1 MFERIFDYVSE
12 LITNVIMIIGG
23 FGDNYY
29 LDLRIQVNRVLVII
43 IAAMVLF
50 AITYITY
57 ELDGIG
63 EKLKMRFKGDRE
75 TES

>member
-12 LITNVIMIIGG
+12 LITNVIMSIGG
-23 FGDNYY
+23 IGDTYY

-63 EKLKMRFKGDRE
+63 EKLKMRFKEDRE